1 MLFFPLMLCLKSLK
15 CLHQSQ
21 LGKKKEELFDFA
33 PAAVRLC
40 VSEDDDDF
48 MSCVNSEDFN

>member
-1 MLFFPLMLCLKSLK
+1 MFFFPLMLCLKSLK

-40 VSEDDDDF
+40 VSEDDDF
-48 MSCVNSEDFN
+48 RYELCQQRGL